1 MGGYRLR
8 GGVVLALSDD
18 FLMELRSRADIETTI
33 SSYVNLK
40 RAGRISKG
48 LCPFH
53 GEKTASFTVYPDTQS
68 YYCFGCGNG
77 GDVITF
83 IKNIENLDYIDAVRF
98 LADKNGMN
106 MPEENS
112 YDNTMN
118 KRRLRMLEANREAA
132 KFFHSC
138 LGKPEGAVG
147 YKYFKNRGLT
157 DDTIRKFGLGFA
169 PDNFYALTNYML
181 DKGYTKEELVA
192 SNLARYAKS
201 KPNVIYDNFR
211 NRVMF
216 PIIDVKG
223 NVIAFGGRVMDDSK
237 PKYLNTSDTMVYKKS
252 QGVFALN
259 LAKKSGKDS
268 LILCEGYMDVIALHQ
283 AGFTNAVAGLGT
295 ALTGEQARLLSRYAA
310 EIMIAYD
317 ADEAGQKAATRALSI
332 FKGGTTAKTKV
343 LRLEGGKDPD
353 EIIKNY
359 GIEKIKAIING
370 AANEIEFALLR
381 ERNKYDIASDDGKRQ
396 YLQSAVKIL
405 ATVGAIERDIYAS
418 RLSDELSVSKDVIVR
433 ESERQAK
440 RNVTIERK
448 KEFTKMQTQGD
459 VLDKLNPQRKSFFA
473 AAKAEEMLITLLM
486 ANPEFLRGVDEK
498 LSHEDF
504 VTDFN
509 RRIYKSVTDRLRE
522 GKPAEISFLAGDLT
536 DDEISAVAKI
546 QTISHTLKNTFEE
559 CEDCIKIIINEK
571 NKKSIKGVAVE
582 DISDE
587 EFLKFFKGDNN

>member
-1 MGGYRLR
+1 M
-8 GGVVLALSDD
+8 ALSDD

-53 GEKTASFTVYPDTQS
+53 GEKTPSFTVYPDTQS

-98 LADKNGMN
+98 LADKNGLN

-138 LGKPEGAVG
+138 LGKPEGAIG
-147 YKYFKNRGLT
+147 YKYFKNRGLS

-181 DKGYTKEELVA
+181 DKGYTREELVDA
-192 SNLARYAKS
+192 NLARRSQKN
-201 KPNVIYDNFR
+201 PNNIYDNFR

-295 ALTGEQARLLSRYAA
+295 ALTSEQAQLLSRYAS
-310 EIMIAYD
+310 EIMISYD
-317 ADEAGQKAATRALSI
+317 ADEAGQKAATRALGI
-332 FKGGTTAKTKV
+332 FKNTTAQIKV
-343 LRLEGGKDPD
+343 LHLSGGKDPD
-353 EIIKNY
+353 EILKNY
-359 GIEKIKAIING
+359 GVEKMKAIISG

-405 ATVGAIERDIYAS
+405 STVGAIELDIYAS
-418 RLSDELSVSKDVIVR
+418 RLSDELSVSKDVIV
-433 ESERQAK
+433 SEAKRQAK
-440 RNVTIERK
+440 RNVAIERK
-448 KEFTKMQTQGD
+448 KEFTEFQKQGD
-459 VLDKLNPQRKSFFA
+459 VLDKLNPQRKTYFA

-486 ANPEFLRGVDEK
+486 ANPEFLRGVDERI
-498 LSHEDF
+498 SADDF

-522 GKPAEISFLAGDLT
+522 GKSAEISFLAGDLT

-559 CEDCIKIIINEK
+559 CEDCIKIIVNEK
-571 NKKSIKGVAVE
+571 NKKSLKDVSVE

-587 EFLKFFKGDNN
+587 DFLRFFKDNN

>member
-1 MGGYRLR
+1 M
-8 GGVVLALSDD
+8 ALSDD

-53 GEKTASFTVYPDTQS
+53 GEKTPSFTVYPDTQS

-98 LADKNGMN
+98 LADKNGLN

-138 LGKPEGAVG
+138 LGKPEGAIG
-147 YKYFKNRGLT
+147 YKYFKNRGLS

-181 DKGYTKEELVA
+181 DKGYTKEELVDA
-192 SNLARYAKS
+192 NLARRSQKN
-201 KPNVIYDNFR
+201 PNNIYDNFR

-295 ALTGEQARLLSRYAA
+295 ALTSEQAQLLSRYAS
-310 EIMIAYD
+310 EIMISYD
-317 ADEAGQKAATRALSI
+317 ADEAGQKAATRALGI
-332 FKGGTTAKTKV
+332 FKNTTAQIKV
-343 LRLEGGKDPD
+343 LHLSGGKDPD
-353 EIIKNY
+353 EILKNY
-359 GIEKIKAIING
+359 GVEKMKAIISG

-405 ATVGAIERDIYAS
+405 STVGAIELDIYAS
-418 RLSDELSVSKDVIVR
+418 RLSDELSVSKDVIV
-433 ESERQAK
+433 SEAKRQAK
-440 RNVTIERK
+440 RNVAIERK
-448 KEFTKMQTQGD
+448 KEFTEFQKQGD
-459 VLDKLNPQRKSFFA
+459 VLDKLNPQRKTYFA

-486 ANPEFLRGVDEK
+486 ANPEFLRGVDERI
-498 LSHEDF
+498 SADDF

-522 GKPAEISFLAGDLT
+522 GKSAEISFLAGDLT

-559 CEDCIKIIINEK
+559 CEDCIKIIVNEK
-571 NKKSIKGVAVE
+571 NKKSLKDVSVE

-587 EFLKFFKGDNN
+587 DFLRFFKDNN

>member
-1 MGGYRLR
+1 M
-8 GGVVLALSDD
+8 ALSDT
-18 FLMELRSRADIETTI
+18 FLTELRNRADIETTI

-112 YDNTMN
+112 YDDTMN

-147 YKYFKNRGLT
+147 YQYFKNRGLS
-157 DDTIRKFGLGFA
+157 DDTIRRFGLGFA
-169 PDNFYALTNYML
+169 PDSFFALSNYMMS
-181 DKGYTKEELVA
+181 KGYTKDELVFA
-192 SNLARYAKS
+192 NLARRSTKN
-201 KPNVIYDNFR
+201 PNNIYDNFR

-237 PKYLNTSDTMVYKKS
+237 PKYLNTSDTLVYKKS

-295 ALTGEQARLLSRYAA
+295 ALTSEQAQLLSRYAS
-310 EIMIAYD
+310 EIMISYD
-317 ADEAGQKAATRALSI
+317 ADEAGQKAATRALEI
-332 FKGGTTAKTKV
+332 FKNTTANIKV
-343 LRLEGGKDPD
+343 LHLSGGKDPD
-353 EIIKNY
+353 EILKNY
-359 GIEKIKAIING
+359 GVEKMKAIING

-381 ERNKYDIASDDGKRQ
+381 AQGSYDIASDDGKRK
-396 YLQSAVKIL
+396 YLQEAIKIL
-405 ATVGAIERDIYAS
+405 SKVGAIELDIYAS
-418 RLSDELSVSKDVIVR
+418 RLADELSVSKDVIVG
-433 ESERQAK
+433 EAKRQAK
-440 RNVTIERK
+440 RNIKVERK
-448 KEFTKMQTQGD
+448 KEFTKIQTKGD
-459 VLDKLNPQRKSFFA
+459 ILDKLNPQRKLFYA

-486 ANPEFLRGVDEK
+486 ANPEFLKNVNEK
-498 LSHEDF
+498 ISYNDF
-504 VTDFN
+504 ITDFN
-509 RRIYKSVTDRLRE
+509 RRIYKAVTDRLCE
-522 GKPAEISFLAGDLT
+522 GKSAEISFLAGDLT

-546 QTISHTLKNTFEE
+546 QTISHTLKNTYDE
-559 CEDCIKIIINEK
+559 CEDCIKVIINEK
-571 NKKSIKGVAVE
+571 NKKNIKDVAVE
-582 DISDE
+582 NISDE
-587 EFLKFFKGDNN
+587 EFLKFFKKDDN

>member
-1 MGGYRLR
+1 MK
-8 GGVVLALSDD
+8 LALSDD
-18 FLMELRSRADIETTI
+18 FLTELRNRADIESTI

-53 GEKTASFTVYPDTQS
+53 GEKTPSFTVYPDTQS

-98 LADKNGMN
+98 LADKNGLD
-106 MPEENS
+106 MPDENS
-112 YDNTMN
+112 YDSTIN

-132 KFFHSC
+132 RFFHKC
-138 LGKPEGAVG
+138 LTTKEGAIG
-147 YKYFKNRGLT
+147 YKYFKERGLT

-169 PDNFYALTNYML
+169 PDDFHALTNHML
-181 DKGYTKEELVA
+181 KLGYTKDELVFA
-192 SNLARYAKS
+192 NLARRSQKNES
-201 KPNVIYDNFR
+201 NVYDNFR

-268 LILCEGYMDVIALHQ
+268 LILCEGYMDVIAMHQ
-283 AGFTNAVAGLGT
+283 AGFTNTVAGLGT
-295 ALTGEQARLLSRYAA
+295 ALTGEQAHLLSRYAS

-317 ADEAGQKAATRALSI
+317 ADEAGQKAAARALTI
-332 FKGGTTAKTKV
+332 FKNTPLKIKV
-343 LRLEGGKDPD
+343 LHLSGGKDPD

-359 GIEKIKAIING
+359 GIEKMKAIING

-381 ERNKYDIASDDGKRQ
+381 EHSKYDVASDDGKRQ
-396 YLQSAVKIL
+396 YLQAAIKVL
-405 ATVGAIERDIYAS
+405 ANVGAIELEIYAS
-418 RLSDELSVSKDVIVR
+418 RLADELSVSKDTIV
-433 ESERQAK
+433 SEAKRLAK
-440 RNVTIERK
+440 RNTTVQQK
-448 KEFTKMQTQGD
+448 KEFTQMVSQGD
-459 VLDKLNPQRKSFFA
+459 VLDKLNPQRKTYYR
-473 AAKAEEMLITLLM
+473 AAKAEEMLIALVM
-486 ANPEFLRGVDEK
+486 ANHEFIKDV
-498 LSHEDF
+498 LSKITAEDF

-509 RRIYKSVTDRLRE
+509 GRIFKAVTDRISSGR
-522 GKPAEISFLAGDLT
+522 ASEISFLYGELN
-536 DDEISAVAKI
+536 DEELSAVAKI
-546 QTISHTLKNTFEE
+546 QTVSHTLKNTFAE
-559 CEDCIKIIINEK
+559 CTDCINIILNEK
-571 NKKSIKGVAVE
+571 NKKSLKDATVE
-582 DISDE
+582 GISDE
-587 EFLKFFKGDNN
+587 DFLKFFKNN

>member
-1 MGGYRLR
+1 M
-8 GGVVLALSDD
+8 ALSDD
-18 FLMELRSRADIETTI
+18 FLQELRNRADIETTI

-53 GEKTASFTVYPDTQS
+53 GEKTPSFTVYPDTQS

-98 LADKNGMN
+98 LADKNGLD
-106 MPEENS
+106 MPDENS
-112 YDNTMN
+112 YDSTIN

-132 KFFHSC
+132 RFFHKC
-138 LGKPEGAVG
+138 LSTKEGAIG
-147 YKYFKNRGLT
+147 YRYFKDRGLS

-169 PDNFYALTNYML
+169 PDSFNSLTNHMMKL
-181 DKGYTKEELVA
+181 GYTKDELVFA
-192 SNLARYAKS
+192 NLARRSQKNES
-201 KPNVIYDNFR
+201 NVYDNFR

-268 LILCEGYMDVIALHQ
+268 LILCEGYMDVIAMHQ
-283 AGFTNAVAGLGT
+283 AGFTNTVAGLGT
-295 ALTGEQARLLSRYAA
+295 ALTSEQAHLLSRYAS

-317 ADEAGQKAATRALSI
+317 ADEAGQKAAARALTI
-332 FKGGTTAKTKV
+332 FKNTPLKIKV
-343 LRLEGGKDPD
+343 LHLSGGKDPD

-359 GIEKIKAIING
+359 GVEKMKAIING

-381 ERNKYDIASDDGKRQ
+381 EHSKYDVASDDGKRQ
-396 YLQSAVKIL
+396 YLQAAIKVL
-405 ATVGAIERDIYAS
+405 VNVGAIDLEIYAS
-418 RLSDELSVSKDVIVR
+418 RLADELSVSKDIIV
-433 ESERQAK
+433 SEAKRLAK
-440 RNVTIERK
+440 RNTTVQQK
-448 KEFTKMQTQGD
+448 KEFTQAVSQGD
-459 VLDKLNPQRKSFFA
+459 LLDKLNPQRKTYYR
-473 AAKAEEMLITLLM
+473 AAKAEEMLIALVM
-486 ANPEFLRGVDEK
+486 ANHEFIKDV
-498 LSHEDF
+498 LSKITAEDF

-509 RRIYKSVTDRLRE
+509 GRIFKAVTDRISSGR
-522 GKPAEISFLAGDLT
+522 ASEISFLYGELT
-536 DDEISAVAKI
+536 DEELSAVAKI
-546 QTISHTLKNTFEE
+546 QTVSHTLKNTFAE
-559 CEDCIKIIINEK
+559 CTDCINIILNEK
-571 NKKSIKGVAVE
+571 NKKSLKDANVE
-582 DISDE
+582 SISDE
-587 EFLKFFKGDNN
+587 DFLKFFKNN

>member
-1 MGGYRLR
+1 M
-8 GGVVLALSDD
+8 ALSDD
-18 FLMELRSRADIETTI
+18 FLTELRNRADIESTI

-98 LADKNGMN
+98 LADRVGLDV
-106 MPEENS
+106 PDENN
-112 YDNTMN
+112 YDSTMN

-132 KFFHSC
+132 RFFHNC
-138 LGKPEGAVG
+138 LKTQDGTIG
-147 YKYFKNRGLT
+147 YRYFKDRGLT

-169 PDNFYALTNYML
+169 LDSFNALTNYLMNL
-181 DKGYTKEELVA
+181 GYTKDELVYA
-192 SNLARYAKS
+192 NLARRSQKN
-201 KPNVIYDNFR
+201 PNNIYDNFR

-237 PKYLNTSDTMVYKKS
+237 PKYLNTSDTLVYKKS

-295 ALTGEQARLLSRYAA
+295 ALTSEQAQLLSRYAS
-310 EIMIAYD
+310 EILISYD
-317 ADEAGQKAATRALSI
+317 ADEAGQKAAARALTI
-332 FKGGTTAKTKV
+332 FKNTNAKIKI
-343 LRLEGGKDPD
+343 LRLSGGKDPD

-359 GIEKIKAIING
+359 GVEKMKAIITG
-370 AANEIEFALLR
+370 AANEVEFALLR
-381 ERNKYDIASDDGKRQ
+381 EHSKYDLASDDGKRQ
-396 YLQSAVKIL
+396 YLQAAIKVLS
-405 ATVGAIERDIYAS
+405 TVGAIELEIYAS
-418 RLSDELSVSKDVIVR
+418 RIANELSVAKEVII
-433 ESERQAK
+433 SEAKRQAK
-440 RNVTIERK
+440 RNVVVERK
-448 KEFTKMQTQGD
+448 KEFTQIQRQED
-459 VLDKLNPQRKSFFA
+459 ILDKLNSQRKSFYR
-473 AAKAEEMLITLLM
+473 AAKAEEMLIALVM
-486 ANPEFLRGVDEK
+486 ANPEFLPGIDEK
-498 LSHEDF
+498 LTFEDF

-509 RRIYKSVTDRLRE
+509 RRIYKAVTDRLRQ
-522 GKPAEISFLAGDLT
+522 GKSAEISFLYGELT
-536 DDEISAVAKI
+536 EDEISAVAKI
-546 QTISHTLKNTFEE
+546 QTISHTLKNTMAE
-559 CEDCIKIIINEK
+559 CTDCINVILDEK
-571 NKKSIKGVAVE
+571 NKKSLKDVDVE
-582 DISDE
+582 NISDE
-587 EFLKFFKGDNN
+587 DFLKFFK

>member
-1 MGGYRLR
+1 M
-8 GGVVLALSDD
+8 ALSDD
-18 FLMELRSRADIETTI
+18 FLTELRNRADIESTI

-98 LADKNGMN
+98 LADRVGLDV
-106 MPEENS
+106 PDENN
-112 YDNTMN
+112 YDSTMN

-132 KFFHSC
+132 RFFHNC
-138 LGKPEGAVG
+138 LKTQDGTIG
-147 YKYFKNRGLT
+147 YRYFKDRGLT

-169 PDNFYALTNYML
+169 PDSFNALTNYLMNL
-181 DKGYTKEELVA
+181 GYTKDELVYA
-192 SNLARYAKS
+192 NLARRSQKN
-201 KPNVIYDNFR
+201 PNNIYDNFR

-237 PKYLNTSDTMVYKKS
+237 PKYLNTSDTLVYKKS

-295 ALTGEQARLLSRYAA
+295 ALTSEQAQLLSRYAS
-310 EIMIAYD
+310 EILISYD
-317 ADEAGQKAATRALSI
+317 ADEAGQKAAARALTI
-332 FKGGTTAKTKV
+332 FKNTNAKIKI
-343 LRLEGGKDPD
+343 LRLSGGKDPD

-359 GIEKIKAIING
+359 GVEKMKAIITG
-370 AANEIEFALLR
+370 AANEVEFALLR
-381 ERNKYDIASDDGKRQ
+381 EHSKYDLASDDGKRQ
-396 YLQSAVKIL
+396 YLQAAIKVLS
-405 ATVGAIERDIYAS
+405 TVGAIELEIYAS
-418 RLSDELSVSKDVIVR
+418 RIANELSVAKEVII
-433 ESERQAK
+433 SEAKRQAK
-440 RNVTIERK
+440 RNVVVERK
-448 KEFTKMQTQGD
+448 KEFTQIQRQED
-459 VLDKLNPQRKSFFA
+459 ILDKLNSQRKSFYR
-473 AAKAEEMLITLLM
+473 AAKAEEMLIALVM
-486 ANPEFLRGVDEK
+486 ANPEFLLGIDEK
-498 LSHEDF
+498 LTFEDF

-509 RRIYKSVTDRLRE
+509 RRIYKAVTDRIRQ
-522 GKPAEISFLAGDLT
+522 GKSAEISFLYGELT
-536 DDEISAVAKI
+536 EDEISAVAKI
-546 QTISHTLKNTFEE
+546 QTISHTLKNTMAE
-559 CEDCIKIIINEK
+559 CTDCINVILDEK
-571 NKKSIKGVAVE
+571 NKKSLKDVDVE
-582 DISDE
+582 NISDE
-587 EFLKFFKGDNN
+587 DFLKFFK